1 MVEKQKGSL
10 AVRELAQSLKK
21 GPGLLCTLHRVL
33 AAKTG
38 APNGSAEKDELS
50 GRIDPEA
57 RREKVD
63 VQVGAGTIQGREL
76 ALPRARVKPNL
87 PSCIHKPTQRG
98 TDVQE
103 RSGPKGSP
111 CCTPASELK
120 ASP

>member
-76 ALPRARVKPNL
+76 ALPRAQVKPNFSKIYIKKL
-87 PSCIHKPTQRG
+87 SRF
-98 TDVQE
+98 V
-103 RSGPKGSP
+103 S
-111 CCTPASELK
+111 
-120 ASP
+120 